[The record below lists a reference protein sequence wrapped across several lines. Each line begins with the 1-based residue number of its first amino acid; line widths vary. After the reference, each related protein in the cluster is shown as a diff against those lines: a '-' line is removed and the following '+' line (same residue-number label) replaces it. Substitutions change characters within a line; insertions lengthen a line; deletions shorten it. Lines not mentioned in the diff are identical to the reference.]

1 MWLTHN
7 NKIDFSSIDKYPEY
21 RYPEVMPALI
31 DGINRELKGPL
42 HNLLRDVAAHQSLTL

>member
-1 MWLTHN
+1 
-7 NKIDFSSIDKYPEY
+7 
-21 RYPEVMPALI
+21 MPDLI